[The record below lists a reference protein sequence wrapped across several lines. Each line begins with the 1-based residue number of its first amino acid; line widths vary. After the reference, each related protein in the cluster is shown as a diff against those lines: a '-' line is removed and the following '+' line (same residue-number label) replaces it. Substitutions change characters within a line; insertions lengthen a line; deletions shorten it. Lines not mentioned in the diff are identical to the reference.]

1 MYLVVCQYHR
11 SLILLEDLCIVR
23 QYPVLV
29 FKLLYSI
36 IKAMEE
42 DDFAEK
48 LAINKT
54 LIHYYGDIVR
64 ACFVASGFV
73 LLVAILLDKQL
84 LQIYLAIGVLG
95 VLLLIILAGLTS
107 PRKEWVLFI
116 ESIVAGV
123 GFLFFEYVAV
133 AAYLHSGTMTD
144 IVFILRQTLSI
155 LFLVTLYYSVKSIR
169 GAHE

>member
-1 MYLVVCQYHR
+1 
-11 SLILLEDLCIVR
+11 
-23 QYPVLV
+23 
-29 FKLLYSI
+29 
-36 IKAMEE
+36 MEE

-48 LAINKT
+48 LALNKT

-84 LQIYLAIGVLG
+84 LHIYLAIGVIG
-95 VLLLIILAGLTS
+95 VLILVILAGLTS

-116 ESIVAGV
+116 EALVAGI
-123 GFLFFEYVAV
+123 GFLLFEYVAV
-133 AAYLHSGTMTD
+133 AAYIKAGTMSD
-144 IVFILRQTLSI
+144 IVFVLRQTLSI
-155 LFLVTLYYSVKSIR
+155 LFLITLYYSVKSIR